1 MATATGSRAVGVFE
15 TRAEAQETVQELRRA
30 GFRPDQ
36 MEIVA
41 GEGAHPGSGTDDR
54 YYQEALRQGRT
65 LVRVYT
71 EERYNEAVAI
81 LSRCGSTFMA
91 APYTATSY

>member
-15 TRAEAQETVQELRRA
+15 TPAEAQETVQELRRA
-30 GFRPDQ
+30 GFRPEQ
-36 MEIVA
+36 VEVVTGA
-41 GEGAHPGSGTDDR
+41 GAHPGNGTDDH

-71 EERYNEAVAI
+71 EDRYNEAVAI

-91 APYTATSY
+91 APYTATPY